1 MPATIARLT
10 GPSPGTPPG
19 PSVGVGMQAVG
30 VLEPAMVRVVISA
43 AAAMSLALLLP
54 AATSIAQLALTG
66 QAGMAPIA

>member
-1 MPATIARLT
+1 M
-10 GPSPGTPPG
+10 
-19 PSVGVGMQAVG
+19 G
-30 VLEPAMVRVVISA
+30 VLEPAMVRAVISA